1 MTYAECYASEY
12 LGKIFYYCLRKT
24 GNENE
29 AEELS
34 SDITV
39 AVMQELAKGVI
50 PESFSAW
57 VWKIAKNRYAGWA
70 DKKHKKNMLFD
81 SEDIEEYI
89 DIMDDDLNA
98 KESLIYKESLSILRR
113 ELAFIRSDYRKVLV
127 AFYIDDKSLPSIA
140 KGLGLPLGTVKTRL
154 IKAREILKEG
164 MDMAR
169 EFGKLSYRPE
179 NISFVNYVP
188 KPGRRNEP
196 WSPLEK
202 LLPKNILLAAYRNPM
217 TAEELSLE
225 LGVALPYLEEE
236 IAVLEKQLLLRK
248 TGKKYESTIAIISE
262 GAQRNIFNVLCK
274 LAPAMEKK
282 IEKYLALRD
291 ELYAK
296 NGLRWNLGAQPEEDM
311 RWARLMRA
319 TDVALWELASSD
331 VDQRTKRPNGGEW
344 DIVGYEEY
352 HGDGFCSVGQH
363 GTYESEAYFTQYK
376 FCFRDIWKK
385 TPEHMRGYLADA
397 LEAVCEG
404 RDADLDSVKELCDM
418 GYLKEEYDTYI
429 PQMMVVDARYGD
441 IGDKGL
447 PEEDK
452 KILSAV
458 WDEVVDSARAIK
470 EASKKVL
477 LADVP
482 ASFMYDPIGGA
493 IIADNV
499 WETRGAVLE
508 FAIGNGYISY
518 EKDDHRCL
526 LGTMITVNNDKSKF
540 SL

>member
-1 MTYAECYASEY
+1 MTYAEHYASEY

-39 AVMQELAKGVI
+39 SVMQELAKGTI

-57 VWKIAKNRYAGWA
+57 VWQIAKNRYARWA
-70 DKKHKKNMLFD
+70 DKKHKKNELFD
-81 SEDIEEYI
+81 GEDIAEHI
-89 DIMDDDLNA
+89 DVMDDDMNA
-98 KESLIYKESLSILRR
+98 EENLIHEETLSTLRR

-127 AFYIDDKSLPSIA
+127 AFYIDDKSLPAIA
-140 KGLGLPLGTVKTRL
+140 GELGLPLGTVKTRL
-154 IKAREILKEG
+154 IRAREILKEG

-188 KPGRRNEP
+188 KPGKRNEP
-196 WSPLEK
+196 WALFEK

-248 TGKKYESTIAIISE
+248 TGKKYESTIVILNAE
-262 GAQRNIFNVLCK
+262 AQRKIYDKLYA
-274 LAPAMEKK
+274 LAPEMEKK
-282 IEKYLALRD
+282 IEKYFALRD

-296 NGLRWNLGAQPEEDM
+296 NGIRWNLGAQPEEDM

-319 TDVALWELASSD
+319 VDLAFYYIAED
-331 VDQRTKRPNGGEW
+331 NIDHHTKRPNGGEW

-352 HGDGFCSVGQH
+352 HGDGFCGVGQH
-363 GTYESEAYFTQYK
+363 GTYESNAYFTQYK
-376 FCFRDIWKK
+376 FGFRDIGKK

-404 RDADLDSVKELCDM
+404 READMNAVKELCDM
-418 GYLKEEYDTYI
+418 GYLKEENGAYI
-429 PQMMVVDARYGD
+429 PQMMVVDNCYGD
-441 IGDKGL
+441 VGTKGL
-447 PEEDK
+447 YDEDK
-452 KILSAV
+452 QALLAV
-458 WDEVVDSARAIK
+458 WNEVLDCAREIK
-470 EASKKVL
+470 EFNKKTVYAEIPPFL
-477 LADVP
+477 MNDPMIKAIVADR
-482 ASFMYDPIGGA
+482 S
-493 IIADNV
+493 
-499 WETRGAVLE
+499 WEARGAVLE
-508 FAIGNGYISY
+508 AALASGYISY
-518 EKDDHRCL
+518 AENDSRIL
-526 LGTMITVNNDKSKF
+526 LGTMITVNRQK
-540 SL
+540 

>member
-1 MTYAECYASEY
+1 MTLSETYCAEY
-12 LGKIFYYCLRKT
+12 LEKIFYYALKKT
-24 GNENE
+24 GNE
-29 AEELS
+29 ADAGDLA
-34 SDITV
+34 SDISYEILKSLSRGTQPV
-39 AVMQELAKGVI
+39 
-50 PESFSAW
+50 SFSGW
-57 VWKIAKNRYAGWA
+57 VWKIAANVYGRWA
-70 DKKHKKNMLFD
+70 KKRWYSAESDAADIDAIAELLADEENLENALVLQEDMML
-81 SEDIEEYI
+81 
-89 DIMDDDLNA
+89 M
-98 KESLIYKESLSILRR
+98 RR
-113 ELAFIRSDYRKVLV
+113 ELAFIRSDYRQVLV
-127 AFYIDDKSLPSIA
+127 AFYIDDKSLPTIA
-140 KGLGLPLGTVKTRL
+140 KETGLPLGTVKTRL

-188 KPGRRNEP
+188 KPGKRNEP
-196 WSPLEK
+196 WSLFEK

-248 TGKKYESTIAIISE
+248 NGKKYESTIAIISAE
-262 GAQRNIFNVLCK
+262 AQRKIFETLCK

-282 IEKYLALRD
+282 IEKFLALRD

-319 TDVALWELASSD
+319 TDVALFELSSPEAET
-331 VDQRTKRPNGGEW
+331 RTKRPNGGEW
-344 DIVGYEEY
+344 DIIGCEEY
-352 HGDGFCSVGQH
+352 HGDGFNFVGQH

-376 FCFRDIWKK
+376 FGFRNICTK

-404 RDADLDSVKELCDM
+404 REANESAVRELCGM
-418 GYLKEEYDTYI
+418 GYLKEENGAYI
-429 PQMMVVDARYGD
+429 PQMMVVDARLGD

-452 KILSAV
+452 KTLSVA
-458 WDEVVDSARAIK
+458 WREVVDSAREIK
-470 EASKKVL
+470 EASKKIL
-477 LADVP
+477 FAEVP
-482 ASFMYDPIGGA
+482 ASFMNDPIGKA
-493 IIADNV
+493 IIADHI
-499 WETRGAVLE
+499 WEARGAVLE

-518 EKDDHRCL
+518 AENDPRFL
-526 LGTMITVNNDKSKF
+526 LGTMITVNNEKSKF
-540 SL
+540 AL

>member
-1 MTYAECYASEY
+1 
-12 LGKIFYYCLRKT
+12 
-24 GNENE
+24 
-29 AEELS
+29 
-34 SDITV
+34 V
-39 AVMQELAKGVI
+39 
-50 PESFSAW
+50 
-57 VWKIAKNRYAGWA
+57 
-70 DKKHKKNMLFD
+70 
-81 SEDIEEYI
+81 
-89 DIMDDDLNA
+89 
-98 KESLIYKESLSILRR
+98 LRR
-113 ELAFIRSDYRKVLV
+113 ELAFIRADYRKVLV

-140 KGLGLPLGTVKTRL
+140 KELSLPLGTVKTRF

-188 KPGRRNEP
+188 TPGKRNEP
-196 WSPLEK
+196 WSLFEK

-262 GAQRNIFNVLCK
+262 EAQRNIFNALCK
-274 LAPAMEKK
+274 LAPVMEKA
-282 IEKYLALRD
+282 IEKYFALRD

-296 NGLRWNLGAQPEEDM
+296 NGFRWNLGAQPEEDM

-319 TDVALWELASSD
+319 TDAALWELASSD
-331 VDQRTKRPNGGEW
+331 ADQRTKRPNGGEW
-344 DIVGYEEY
+344 DIIGYEEY
-352 HGDGFCSVGQH
+352 HGDGFCGVGQH
-363 GTYESEAYFTQYK
+363 GTYESNAYFTQYK
-376 FCFRDIWKK
+376 FYFRDIWKK

-404 RDADLDSVKELCDM
+404 READMNAVKELCDM
-418 GYLKEEYDTYI
+418 GYLKEENGAYV

-452 KILSAV
+452 KMLSAV
-458 WDEVVDSARAIK
+458 WDEVIASACAIK
-470 EASKKVL
+470 EASKKIL
-477 LADVP
+477 FAEIP
-482 ASFMYDPIGGA
+482 ASFMNDLIGKA
-493 IIADNV
+493 ILGDNV
-499 WETRGAVLE
+499 WEARGAVLE
-508 FAIGNGYISY
+508 FALGNGYISY
-518 EKDDHRCL
+518 EKDDERFL
-526 LGTMITVNNDKSKF
+526 LGTMITVNNEKSKW